1 MSRRAFFVTGTDTG
15 IGKTYAACAL
25 LRVASAAGLS
35 TLGLKPVAAGC
46 EETADGLSNE
56 DALALMAVS
65 TVQLPYAQVNPFALR
80 AALAPHVAAAQ
91 EGRRL
96 RGAQVVGLV
105 RGALMQGRADF
116 TLVEGAGGWRVPLN
130 EQETL
135 ADVARELTLPVLLV
149 VGLRLGCINHALLT
163 AEAIRHDGLQ
173 LAGWIANSIDP
184 QMEAR
189 QESIDTLR
197 DRIGA
202 PWLGVLPFGA
212 AGELVLP
219 LSPGPSPR
227 GGEGR

>member
-15 IGKTYAACAL
+15 VGKTYAACAL
-25 LRVASAAGLS
+25 LRTASATGLS

-46 EETADGLSNE
+46 EETDDGLRNE
-56 DALALMAVS
+56 DALALMAAS
-65 TVQLPYAQVNPFALR
+65 TVPLSYAQVNPFALR

-96 RGAQVVGLV
+96 RTAQVTGLV
-105 RGALMQGRADF
+105 RGALMQARADF

-135 ADVARELTLPVLLV
+135 ADVARELALPVLLV

-163 AEAIRHDGLQ
+163 VEAIRHDGLR
-173 LAGWIANSIDP
+173 LAGWIANAIDP
-184 QMEAR
+184 QMAAR
-189 QESIDTLR
+189 EENIDTLR
-197 DRIGA
+197 ERLGA
-202 PWLGVLPFGA
+202 PLLGVLPYGA

-219 LSPGPSPR
+219 S
-227 GGEGR
+227 